1 MLGESFTRGNAISEM
16 QYCIRCESNR
26 ARPVTQTILDIT
38 KGDKAIMIMKIA
50 FRIIYSE
57 EIVLRLRLHLMQ
69 ARR

>member
-38 KGDKAIMIMKIA
+38 KGRQSNYDYENC
-50 FRIIYSE
+50 FSY
-57 EIVLRLRLHLMQ
+57 HLF
-69 ARR
+69 